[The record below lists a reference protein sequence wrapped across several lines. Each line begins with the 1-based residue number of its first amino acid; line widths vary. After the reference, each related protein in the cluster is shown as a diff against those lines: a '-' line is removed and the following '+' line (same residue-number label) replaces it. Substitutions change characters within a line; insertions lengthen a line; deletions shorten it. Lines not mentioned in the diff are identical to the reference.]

1 MSVCAGGSAE
11 RSSNMD
17 DTEELKKELNG
28 LTAKIK
34 AAQEA
39 AADKSFQEVLKDIE
53 KEAKFRIKQRRVL
66 KGHISK
72 VTSAHFC
79 GDSKKAV
86 SGSLDGKLIIWDVF
100 TGNKMRV
107 IPLRSSW
114 VMACAYDEVGNYVA
128 VGGMDN
134 MCTIYDLRGT
144 NAKVRRELAGM
155 DGYLSSVRFLGD
167 SQVITGSGDT
177 RIVLWDLERGQ
188 KLVTFEGHEGDVIS
202 LSLHPERTTFVTGSV
217 DNTCRLWDIRQKE
230 CLQTFREHEADVS
243 SVCFHKSG
251 HVFATASEDKTC
263 RLFDVRSDQQVCRY
277 QNPRES
283 TAFTSCGLS
292 LSGRLILAGADDHD
306 VHVWDTLSTRRVG
319 NLTGHENKVTSLSVS
334 PDGVV
339 VVTGSWDSSVRVWG

>member
-1 MSVCAGGSAE
+1 ME
-11 RSSNMD
+11 QD
-17 DTEELKKELNG
+17 ELEELKSELQV
-28 LTAKIK
+28 LKIK
-34 AAQEA
+34 IKEGQQA
-39 AADKSFQEVLKDIE
+39 AADKTFQEVLKDIE
-53 KEAKFRIKQRRVL
+53 KEAKFRIKQRRIL

-72 VTSAHFC
+72 VTTAHFC

-114 VMACAYDEVGNYVA
+114 VMACAYDEQGNYVA

-144 NAKVRRELAGM
+144 SAKVRRELAGM

-177 RIVLWDLERGQ
+177 RVVLWDLERGQ
-188 KLVTFEGHEGDVIS
+188 KVVTFEAHEGDVIS
-202 LSLHPERTTFVTGSV
+202 LSLNPDKTTFVTGSV
-217 DNTCRLWDIRQKE
+217 DNTARLWDIREKE
-230 CLQTFREHEADVS
+230 CRQTFREHEADVS
-243 SVCFHKSG
+243 SVCFHAG
-251 HVFATASEDKTC
+251 GNVFATASEDKSC
-263 RLFDVRSDQQVCRY
+263 RLFDVRSDQQLSRY

-283 TAFTSCGLS
+283 SAFTSCGLS
-292 LSGRLILAGADDHD
+292 LSGRLLFAGADDHD

-319 NLTGHENKVTSLSVS
+319 NLSGHENKVTSLTVS

>member
-1 MSVCAGGSAE
+1 M
-11 RSSNMD
+11 
-17 DTEELKKELNG
+17 
-28 LTAKIK
+28 
-34 AAQEA
+34 
-39 AADKSFQEVLKDIE
+39 
-53 KEAKFRIKQRRVL
+53 
-66 KGHISK
+66 
-72 VTSAHFC
+72 
-79 GDSKKAV
+79 
-86 SGSLDGKLIIWDVF
+86 
-100 TGNKMRV
+100 
-107 IPLRSSW
+107 
-114 VMACAYDEVGNYVA
+114 
-128 VGGMDN
+128 
-134 MCTIYDLRGT
+134 
-144 NAKVRRELAGM
+144 
-155 DGYLSSVRFLGD
+155 
-167 SQVITGSGDT
+167 
-177 RIVLWDLERGQ
+177 
-188 KLVTFEGHEGDVIS
+188 VTFEGHEGDVIS

-217 DNTCRLWDIRQKE
+217 DNTTRLWDIRQKE

>member
-1 MSVCAGGSAE
+1 
-11 RSSNMD
+11 
-17 DTEELKKELNG
+17 
-28 LTAKIK
+28 
-34 AAQEA
+34 
-39 AADKSFQEVLKDIE
+39 
-53 KEAKFRIKQRRVL
+53 
-66 KGHISK
+66 
-72 VTSAHFC
+72 
-79 GDSKKAV
+79 
-86 SGSLDGKLIIWDVF
+86 
-100 TGNKMRV
+100 MRV

-114 VMACAYDEVGNYVA
+114 VMACAFDEVGNYVA

-188 KLVTFEGHEGDVIS
+188 KVVTFEGHEGDVIS

-217 DNTCRLWDIRQKE
+217 DNTTRLWDIRQKE